1 MKTNTCIKKISR
13 IAIVICLIHAMPVK
27 AEKLEFSLT
36 DSFGRQVSS
45 QDYEGVPVFL
55 EFGACW

>member
-1 MKTNTCIKKISR
+1 MKINTYIRKISR
-13 IAIVICLIHAMPVK
+13 VAIVVLLIQALPAK

>member
-1 MKTNTCIKKISR
+1 MKTNTYIQKISCV
-13 IAIVICLIHAMPVK
+13 AIVVFLIQALPAK